1 MPSETL
7 VPQQKLFSR
16 QMLRKLILPLIIEQF
31 LAMAVGMA
39 DTVMVTSAGEA
50 AVSGISLVDSIN
62 ILLIQIFSALATGGA
77 VVVSQYL
84 GRQEHKNARTAAKQ
98 LIYTST
104 LLSLILMALALFF
117 QKGILQLVFG
127 SIEADVMENAL
138 TYFWLSAISYPFLAI
153 YNSIAALYRSMGNS
167 KVSMLTSLL
176 MNVVNIGGNAILI
189 FGCGWGVAG
198 AATASLV
205 SRALAAGVML
215 ILIRSHNNMIY
226 VDGLLHFEYKPQMV
240 KSIMKVGIPNG
251 LENGMF
257 QIGKLMVQGLIAL
270 FGTSAIAANAIV
282 NSVTSVIN
290 VPGLAIG
297 LAMITVIGQCVGADA
312 YDQAVYYTR
321 RLMGLI
327 YAAMAAMNLIIFA
340 LAYPLVGMFNLSP
353 EATTLAIQ
361 ILQIFCV
368 VNALLWPIAFPFANV
383 LRAAGDAK
391 FTMVASVISM
401 WIFRIG
407 FSYILA
413 QGFNMGLQGVWY
425 AMYIDWAVRAI
436 IFWIRYKSGR
446 WKTKRVI

>member
-16 QMLRKLILPLIIEQF
+16 QMLRKLIVPLIIEQF

-39 DTVMVTSAGEA
+39 DTVMVTSSGEA

-104 LLSLILMALALFF
+104 LLSLILMTVALVF

-138 TYFWLSAISYPFLAI
+138 TYFWLSAVSYPFLAI

-167 KVSMLTSLL
+167 KISMLTSLL

-198 AATASLV
+198 AATASLA

-215 ILIRSHNNMIY
+215 ILIRNHDNMIY

-257 QIGKLMVQGLIAL
+257 QIGKLMVQGLIVL

-312 YDQAVYYTR
+312 YDQAAYYTR

-327 YAAMAAMNLIIFA
+327 YAAMAAMNLIIFV

-391 FTMVASVISM
+391 FTMIASVISM

-425 AMYIDWAVRAI
+425 AMYIDWAVRAV
-436 IFWIRYKSGR
+436 IFWFRYRSGR